1 MGKTYSIR
9 MPDTMVEKL
18 EQLSKELNRNKAFI
32 IKSALLKYFDEYSDY
47 QIALDRLKNKDDKL
61 VTPEEMRALLD
72 IQNPV

>member
-18 EQLSKELNRNKAFI
+18 EQLSKELNRNKSFI